1 MVAQEFFLFSFLR
14 HEPIKDKAHR
24 RRDNRRMVA
33 ALEVQGMVDSS
44 TERVVEKQDVRTPK
58 GSKTKATY

>member
-1 MVAQEFFLFSFLR
+1 
-14 HEPIKDKAHR
+14 
-24 RRDNRRMVA
+24 MVA